1 MSEILINIL
10 HIEYSNSESV
20 NTKVYLQWHYY
31 QFRKLQMFTTLV
43 QPECWSAFPSQKIGA
58 TIVFNT
64 CCEPLPNLTL
74 MRFYLKTQKGVVLNQ
89 GAPIE
94 ASSKR
99 QESSHMI
106 SSHCTVTALECFS
119 LLKKSIF
126 CCLALVRSTVSSRQP
141 TCIHFSCRHTIA

>member
-1 MSEILINIL
+1 MNTVILKVIQKYTYNGITISLENFRCSPLSSNQNGGL
-10 HIEYSNSESV
+10 HSPA
-20 NTKVYLQWHYY
+20 
-31 QFRKLQMFTTLV
+31 RR
-43 QPECWSAFPSQKIGA
+43 IGA
-58 TIVFNT
+58 TVVFNT

-74 MRFYLKTQKGVVLNQ
+74 MPFYLKTQKGVVVNE

-99 QESSHMI
+99 QESSHVI